1 MHKQYGGERHI
12 QENLGE
18 QRSGDQDK
26 AGAAGRLTTDRDNK
40 SAHQRREKQFLPNR
54 FAPSQTRYCCCGA
67 NSPAPLAR
75 NPRFCLDLQRL
86 LLI

>member
-1 MHKQYGGERHI
+1 MRKQYGGERHI

-26 AGAAGRLTTDRDNK
+26 ARAAGRLTTDRDNK
-40 SAHQRREKQFLPNR
+40 SAHQRREKQSYRTDSLR
-54 FAPSQTRYCCCGA
+54 RKHGTAAAVRIVRRRS
-67 NSPAPLAR
+67 R